1 MVMEILI
8 KVGSLPDT
16 MWTHISSGE
25 TKPANEWAEESLSW
39 DYVGDDQLTAI
50 VDQWHNGLVRGN

>member
-16 MWTHISSGE
+16 MWTHISGE
-25 TKPANEWAEESLSW
+25 TKPANEWAEESLHW

-50 VDQWHNGLVRGN
+50 VDQWYNSLVRGN